1 MREEFISELE
11 NNGVTDIDYCAQI
24 GPEKKDSLSFRI
36 NDKVFIID
44 SGRGGSILKGSY
56 LVCDVIDDRKHT

>member
-1 MREEFISELE
+1 MKEEFISELE

-24 GPEKKDSLSFRI
+24 GSEKKDSLSFRI

-44 SGRGGSILKGSY
+44 SARGGEILKGSF
-56 LVCDVIDDRKHT
+56 LICNVIDARKNT